1 MRRPVQCSRIGSA
14 PARSL
19 PRIRPAAIPL
29 SPAFSGCA
37 AWRLK
42 MPMRSPEIFTFT
54 ARRKRRLA
62 EVLPQ
67 RLSEWQCHVSID
79 HDAQPLVETPL
90 GLPTES
96 LSRLRRVTN
105 QYIDLCWTL
114 IARIVFDVLFP
125 LQVGMGNSC
134 FDKLADR
141 VGFASSQHEIVAFT
155 KLQNPPHAFDVFR
168 CKAPISLRVQISE
181 EQFLLQPLF
190 DRRISTLDF
199 ASDNCFAAPRAFMVE
214 HNDVACATSVA
225 LSKVNGR
232 PI

>member
-1 MRRPVQCSRIGSA
+1 MYMPTSWAARCARCKHIRAAFRRAKRLQNRPTRSHSRQ
-14 PARSL
+14 
-19 PRIRPAAIPL
+19 
-29 SPAFSGCA
+29 
-37 AWRLK
+37 
-42 MPMRSPEIFTFT
+42 
-54 ARRKRRLA
+54 LA
-62 EVLPQ
+62 EVLLR
-67 RLSEWQCHVSID
+67 RLSREQCYVSIH
-79 HDAQPLVETPL
+79 HDAHQLVETHL
-90 GLPTES
+90 GFPTES

-125 LQVGMGNSC
+125 LQVGMGKSC

-181 EQFLLQPLF
+181 EQFLLQPVF
-190 DRRISTLDF
+190 DRRNSTRDF
-199 ASDNCFAAPRAFMVE
+199 ASDKCFAAPRAFMVE
-214 HNDVACATSVA
+214 HNGVACAKSVA
-225 LSKVNGR
+225 LSIVNGR